1 MTPAE
6 LLVEVREGG
15 YETLVV
21 RVVAAVLRLQLSSQL
36 RLAVAHCPAKTN
48 VLADLAI
55 WVIILMSLMM
65 MMMMMRRRMRMRIF
79 TVSSGGREEVSR
91 REVAEAR
98 CKGGGARVNWIIVI
112 SHDVDNYGDHD
123 HFDDDD
129 DAHLESPGAAA
140 ELLNVGAA

>member
-65 MMMMMRRRMRMRIF
+65 MMMMMMMRRRMRMKIF

-98 CKGGGARVNWIIVI
+98 CKGGGARVN
-112 SHDVDNYGDHD
+112 
-123 HFDDDD
+123 
-129 DAHLESPGAAA
+129 
-140 ELLNVGAA
+140 